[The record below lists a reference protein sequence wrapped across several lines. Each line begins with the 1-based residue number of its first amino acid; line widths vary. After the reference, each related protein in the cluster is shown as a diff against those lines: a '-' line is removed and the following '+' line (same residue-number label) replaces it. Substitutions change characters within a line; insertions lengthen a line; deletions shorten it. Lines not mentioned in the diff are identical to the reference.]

1 MNHWRMTASFTLLV
15 MMISA
20 CSASQGDLNSTQSQV
35 LEHIRLPMGFIPSV
49 QYAPFYV
56 AVDKGYYRDNG
67 LEIEFDYSFET
78 DGVTLVGATDLQ
90 FALVSGEQVLLARA
104 QGLPVVYIM
113 GWWQDYPIG
122 VVAKTEQGIQSPEDL
137 AGKRIGLPGLFGA
150 SYIGLRALLSEAG
163 IAEDDVILDSIGFNQ
178 VEALATDQDQAV
190 VIYVNNEP
198 LLLQAEGY
206 EIDVI
211 QVADYVQLASNGLIT
226 NEETLTNNPDLVSRM
241 IQATMR
247 GLTDALEDPD
257 EAFEISKKYVE
268 NLDQDGDG
276 IQRDV
281 LAASWVIQPRKP
293 GRICINSCSIWGCS
307 RNRWTS
313 TRHTQMNLSN
323 SKNATMAESSALT
336 DSALVVQDV
345 SLIFPDGERGLHVLE
360 EISFTVRKEEFVCIL
375 GPSGSGKST
384 LLRVLA
390 GLLSPT
396 AGRVI
401 FGGDGIQ
408 GSQQE
413 IGFVFQKANLMP
425 WRTVLENITLPLEL
439 QHIPRAIA
447 SQQAQELV
455 NLVGLEGF
463 EASLP
468 RDLSGGME
476 QRVAI
481 ARALIYDPRILL
493 LDEPLGSLDALT
505 RERMGGEL
513 LRIWGA
519 RRKTV
524 IMVTHAIPE
533 AVFLADRVL
542 VLSPRPGKI
551 RLDLSVDLPRPRN
564 EGMRYTPQFGEI
576 SKRLRDA
583 IG

>member
-1 MNHWRMTASFTLLV
+1 
-15 MMISA
+15 
-20 CSASQGDLNSTQSQV
+20 
-35 LEHIRLPMGFIPSV
+35 
-49 QYAPFYV
+49 
-56 AVDKGYYRDNG
+56 
-67 LEIEFDYSFET
+67 
-78 DGVTLVGATDLQ
+78 
-90 FALVSGEQVLLARA
+90 
-104 QGLPVVYIM
+104 
-113 GWWQDYPIG
+113 
-122 VVAKTEQGIQSPEDL
+122 
-137 AGKRIGLPGLFGA
+137 
-150 SYIGLRALLSEAG
+150 
-163 IAEDDVILDSIGFNQ
+163 
-178 VEALATDQDQAV
+178 
-190 VIYVNNEP
+190 
-198 LLLQAEGY
+198 
-206 EIDVI
+206 
-211 QVADYVQLASNGLIT
+211 
-226 NEETLTNNPDLVSRM
+226 
-241 IQATMR
+241 
-247 GLTDALEDPD
+247 
-257 EAFEISKKYVE
+257 
-268 NLDQDGDG
+268 
-276 IQRDV
+276 
-281 LAASWVIQPRKP
+281 
-293 GRICINSCSIWGCS
+293 
-307 RNRWTS
+307 
-313 TRHTQMNLSN
+313 MNLSN
-323 SKNATMAESSALT
+323 SKIATMAESSALT
-336 DSALVVQDV
+336 DSALVVQNL

-360 EISFTVRKEEFVCIL
+360 DISFTVREEEFVCIL

-390 GLLSPT
+390 GLLIPT

-439 QHIPRAIA
+439 QHIPNPIA
-447 SQQAQELV
+447 TKQAQELV
-455 NLVGLEGF
+455 NLVGLDGF

-493 LDEPLGSLDALT
+493 LDEPFGALDALT

-533 AVFLADRVL
+533 AVFLADRVV

-551 RLDLSVDLPRPRN
+551 RLDLPVDLPRPRH

-576 SKRLRDA
+576 SKRLRDS